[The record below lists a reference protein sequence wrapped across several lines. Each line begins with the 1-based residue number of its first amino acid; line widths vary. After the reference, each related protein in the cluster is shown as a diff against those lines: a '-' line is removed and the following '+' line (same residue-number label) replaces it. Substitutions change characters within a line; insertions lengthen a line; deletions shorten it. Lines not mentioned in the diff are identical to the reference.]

1 MMAAIYFEA
10 EFQIRAIE
18 IDDVIADWML
28 PAELVTAQL
37 SVAQKAPDH
46 ILLGRQLAPRGPRES
61 PEARHRMG
69 HQSRGYLGVVAWCP
83 PLPPPGTP
91 SPPHRRGKGRLARAP
106 GGPLFFLFPTFPGRA
121 HPPTV
126 PRQCR

>member
-1 MMAAIYFEA
+1 MMATIYFEA

-69 HQSRGYLGVVAWCP
+69 HQSRGYLGVVACAP
-83 PLPPPGTP
+83 SSALRAP
-91 SPPHRRGKGRLARAP
+91 SPPLTQGRRR
-106 GGPLFFLFPTFPGRA
+106 
-121 HPPTV
+121 V
-126 PRQCR
+126 MSEPR